1 MRDLT
6 NLKVTLMTFIVTRSP
21 SLILS
26 ASIFPPLFSFS
37 PSFIFLSLLFA
48 PSLLTTTNFGNNT
61 VTVGLTNKDLGG
73 NMILE
78 SEELWV
84 QILIAYLLT
93 AWLWSAAA
101 LSMDAWAQTE
111 AQQEEC
117 HLLHGA
123 ALSSNMNTSMMDAME
138 LLTPNI
144 DVLLCVFTSWHMC
157 MQMHVNMYVHACEEQ
172 RSTSPRW
179 TSSSI
184 FLHFVYFFV
193 ETSSPQLARL
203 AGPWDLPPLLSSSP
217 PVTSTGVPDS
227 QHSTFLWTCKPRS
240 LCLHSQ
246 LARPPLSNLSSPTLS
261 FSWVNISF

>member
-1 MRDLT
+1 
-6 NLKVTLMTFIVTRSP
+6 
-21 SLILS
+21 
-26 ASIFPPLFSFS
+26 
-37 PSFIFLSLLFA
+37 
-48 PSLLTTTNFGNNT
+48 
-61 VTVGLTNKDLGG
+61 
-73 NMILE
+73 MILE

-111 AQQEEC
+111 AQQEQR

-123 ALSSNMNTSMMDAME
+123 ALSSNMNTWMMEAME
-138 LLTPNI
+138 LLTPDI
-144 DVLLCVFTSWHMC
+144 DVLLCVFTSSHMC

-172 RSTSPRW
+172 RSISPRW

-203 AGPWDLPPLLSSSP
+203 AGLWDLPALLSSRR

-227 QHSTFLWTCKPRS
+227 QHSAFLRTCKPRS

-246 LARPPLSNLSSPTLS
+246 LARSPMSNLSSPTLS
-261 FSWVNISF
+261 FSWVNISVSPWNVSKNAYISTIPCKRLHFNGILSCSNFIWLPSPFTHELNYYKCGWFCNCNLCNVEVDRKPRL